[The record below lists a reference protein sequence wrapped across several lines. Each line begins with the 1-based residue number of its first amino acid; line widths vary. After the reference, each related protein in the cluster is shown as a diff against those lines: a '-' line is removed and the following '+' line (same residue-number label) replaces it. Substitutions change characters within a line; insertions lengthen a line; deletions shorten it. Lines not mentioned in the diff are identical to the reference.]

1 LTAEVQARPVPAEAA
16 TGWRTAAG
24 VAAGGLVATLAAAA
38 LASPDAPVRLVLA
51 PVVLVAGVV
60 AVAAALFNFEAFLLG
75 ALVVRSSLDALGG
88 ANSRA
93 LEPATVLGGLFIA
106 AGLAWL
112 LVNRDRLHRPSP
124 VTWAALAFT
133 AAAALSLPG
142 SVAPVRGAIDLVRIA
157 GAVMLLVM
165 VEQVVRSD
173 AARRRLLAAMVAS
186 VLVPLAVLASQ
197 YLTGNRAAVRGDVE
211 RFTGTFNHPN
221 PFAAY
226 LGLLLVT
233 FLAVRVALPGRS
245 ARLYTAAAVACGA
258 GLLATYARGAWVGA
272 AIGVVVVAAQVDRRL
287 LARLAVLVVAV
298 IVLVPSVSH
307 RLTDLEDQR
316 HLSGT
321 AGNSLTWR
329 LDYWGQ
335 VLDLADNPVT
345 GIGLTGVSARLTTA
359 VPPHNDFLRVYV
371 ETGLVGLAAYGA
383 LLGAMGWVAW
393 RATRRAPTA
402 LGRAMGVAATGC
414 VAGFLWLSA
423 SSNLVSQVVVL
434 WYLWAP
440 LGAAAAALA
449 AGSDVGEVDRP

>member
-1 LTAEVQARPVPAEAA
+1 LTAGLGAPPAVSDA
-16 TGWRTAAG
+16 TGWRTAVA
-24 VAAGGLVATLAAAA
+24 VAAGGLAATLAGTA
-38 LASPDAPVRLVLA
+38 LSSSDASLRLVLVPA
-51 PVVLVAGVV
+51 VLVAGVL
-60 AVAAALFNFEAFLLG
+60 AVAAALFRFEAFLLG

-88 ANSRA
+88 AASRA
-93 LEPATVLGGLFIA
+93 TEPATALGALFLA

-112 LVNRDRLHRPSP
+112 FVNRARLHRPSP

-142 SVAPVRGAIDLVRIA
+142 SAAPSRGLLDLVRIA
-157 GAVMLLVM
+157 GAVLLLVV
-165 VEQVVRSD
+165 VEQVVRGD
-173 AARRRLLAAMVAS
+173 PARRRLLAALVAS
-186 VLVPLAVLASQ
+186 AAVPLAVLASQ
-197 YLTGNRAAVRGDVE
+197 SLTGASAAVRGDVS

-226 LGLLLVT
+226 LGLLAVT
-233 FLAVRVALPGRS
+233 FLAVRTAVGGRWS
-245 ARLYTAAAVACGA
+245 GLYTAAAVACGA

-272 AIGVVVVAAQVDRRL
+272 VIGVVVVAALVDRRL

-298 IVLVPSVSH
+298 VVLVPSVGA
-307 RLTDLEDQR
+307 RITDLEGER

-329 LDYWGQ
+329 LDYWGE
-335 VLDLADNPVT
+335 VLDLAGNPVT

-371 ETGLVGLAAYGA
+371 ETGLMGLAAYGA

-393 RATRRAPTA
+393 RAARRAPTR

-414 VAGFLWLSA
+414 VAAFLWLSV
-423 SSNLVSQVVVL
+423 SSNLISQVVVL

-440 LGAAAAALA
+440 LGAAAAALSEA
-449 AGSDVGEVDRP
+449 EAEP